1 MEHTKTDGLLKMLN
15 KAADILKN
23 NKDLNSNE
31 RQEVLDVIR
40 KILEELNNDSE
51 LLFGN
56 RHFIE
61 NIVHEMDLL
70 KPLSYMHVKTVP
82 FFIYKS
88 WVRFRWVRQNKN
100 KLLY

>member
-40 KILEELNNDSE
+40 KILEELNDDSE
-51 LLFGN
+51 LSFGN
-56 RHFIE
+56 RRFIE
-61 NIVHEMDLL
+61 NIVHEMDVL

-82 FFIYKS
+82 FFICKS
-88 WVRFRWVRQNKN
+88 WVRFRWVRQNESS
-100 KLLY
+100 Y

>member
-1 MEHTKTDGLLKMLN
+1 MVHTKTDGLLKMLN

-51 LLFGN
+51 LSFGN
-56 RHFIE
+56 RRFIE
-61 NIVHEMDLL
+61 NIVHEMDVL

-82 FFIYKS
+82 FFICKS
-88 WVRFRWVRQNKN
+88 WVRFR
-100 KLLY
+100 

>member
-1 MEHTKTDGLLKMLN
+1 MEHMKTDGLLKMLN

-51 LLFGN
+51 LSFGN
-56 RHFIE
+56 RRFIE
-61 NIVHEMDLL
+61 NIVHEMDVL

-82 FFIYKS
+82 FFICKS
-88 WVRFRWVRQNKN
+88 WVRFR
-100 KLLY
+100 

>member
-51 LLFGN
+51 LSFGN
-56 RHFIE
+56 RRFIE
-61 NIVHEMDLL
+61 NIVHEMDVL

-82 FFIYKS
+82 FFICKS
-88 WVRFRWVRQNKN
+88 WVRFRWVRQNKS
-100 KLLY
+100 LY

>member
-1 MEHTKTDGLLKMLN
+1 MKTDGLLKMLN

-51 LLFGN
+51 LSFGN
-56 RHFIE
+56 RRFIE
-61 NIVHEMDLL
+61 NIVHEMDVL

-82 FFIYKS
+82 FFICKS
-88 WVRFRWVRQNKN
+88 WVRFR
-100 KLLY
+100 

>member
-1 MEHTKTDGLLKMLN
+1 MEHTKTEGLLKMLN

-51 LLFGN
+51 LSFGN
-56 RHFIE
+56 RRFIE
-61 NIVHEMDLL
+61 NIVHEMDVL

-82 FFIYKS
+82 FFICKS
-88 WVRFRWVRQNKN
+88 WVRFR
-100 KLLY
+100 

>member
-1 MEHTKTDGLLKMLN
+1 MENAKTDELLKMLN

-23 NKDLNSNE
+23 NETLDRKE
-31 RQEVLDVIR
+31 RQDVLDILQN
-40 KILEELNNDSE
+40 ILEELNNDSE
-51 LLFGN
+51 LSFGN

-88 WVRFRWVRQNKN
+88 WVRFR
-100 KLLY
+100 

>member
-51 LLFGN
+51 LSFGN
-56 RHFIE
+56 RRFIE
-61 NIVHEMDLL
+61 NIVHEMDVL

-82 FFIYKS
+82 FFICKS
-88 WVRFRWVRQNKN
+88 WVRFR
-100 KLLY
+100 

>member
-1 MEHTKTDGLLKMLN
+1 MENAKTDGLLKMLN

-23 NKDLNSNE
+23 NETLDRKE
-31 RQEVLDVIR
+31 RRDVLDILR
-40 KILEELNNDSE
+40 NILEELNNDSE
-51 LLFGN
+51 LSFGN

-88 WVRFRWVRQNKN
+88 WVRFR
-100 KLLY
+100 

>member
-1 MEHTKTDGLLKMLN
+1 MEHSKTDGLLKMLN

-51 LLFGN
+51 LSFGN
-56 RHFIE
+56 RRFIE
-61 NIVHEMDLL
+61 NIVHEMDVL

-82 FFIYKS
+82 FFICKS
-88 WVRFRWVRQNKN
+88 WVRFR
-100 KLLY
+100 

>member
-1 MEHTKTDGLLKMLN
+1 MKTDGLLKMLN

-40 KILEELNNDSE
+40 KILEELNNYSE
-51 LLFGN
+51 LSFGN
-56 RHFIE
+56 RRFIE
-61 NIVHEMDLL
+61 NIVHEMDVL

-82 FFIYKS
+82 FFICKS
-88 WVRFRWVRQNKN
+88 WVRFR
-100 KLLY
+100 

>member
-1 MEHTKTDGLLKMLN
+1 MEHMKTDGLLKMLN

-31 RQEVLDVIR
+31 RQEVLDIIR

-51 LLFGN
+51 LSFGN
-56 RHFIE
+56 RRFIE
-61 NIVHEMDLL
+61 NIVHEMDVL

-82 FFIYKS
+82 FFICKS
-88 WVRFRWVRQNKN
+88 WVRFR
-100 KLLY
+100 

>member
-31 RQEVLDVIR
+31 RQEVLDIIR
-40 KILEELNNDSE
+40 KILEELNDDSE
-51 LLFGN
+51 LSFGN
-56 RHFIE
+56 RRFIE
-61 NIVHEMDLL
+61 NIVHEMDVL

-82 FFIYKS
+82 FFICKS
-88 WVRFRWVRQNKN
+88 WVRFR
-100 KLLY
+100 

>member
-1 MEHTKTDGLLKMLN
+1 MKTDGLLKMLN

-31 RQEVLDVIR
+31 RQEVLDIIR

-51 LLFGN
+51 LSFGN
-56 RHFIE
+56 RRFIE
-61 NIVHEMDLL
+61 NIVHEMDVL

-82 FFIYKS
+82 FFICKS
-88 WVRFRWVRQNKN
+88 WVRFR
-100 KLLY
+100 